1 MMLQDL
7 SIADISLITK
17 KFLGNDEA
25 LYDEKKLTAM
35 IEYINKV
42 VRGSARQLSNLL
54 SMATVIANY
63 PENLEK
69 TNGLL
74 TLDYI
79 KAAVTMMAV
88 A

>member
-1 MMLQDL
+1 
-7 SIADISLITK
+7 
-17 KFLGNDEA
+17 
-25 LYDEKKLTAM
+25 
-35 IEYINKV
+35 
-42 VRGSARQLSNLL
+42 
-54 SMATVIANY
+54 MATVIANY